1 MRILTTVLAAATL
14 FFASCNKFEKTKSG
28 MPYKIERGKAKEKFK
43 NGQLIKVNVEYKI
56 KDSVLN
62 NTFGHVPIYF
72 PIDTTRFGKYNFTE
86 IIFDCGVGDK
96 VDFRLSV
103 DTLKKM
109 GQIEYNKDF
118 KRGDYI
124 NGKIHFMA
132 VFASEAEMQADY
144 NKEVESEKQRE
155 LVAVKEY
162 ATKKNFK
169 TEVTP
174 NGVVIV
180 IEKAGNGP
188 KIDSGK
194 QAMVYYKGY
203 LMSNGFEFDSNMKN
217 GVKGDA
223 LPVVVGSKSVIMGWE
238 EGLKYFSK
246 GATGKMIIPA
256 LLAYGQQGS
265 PPVIP
270 PYANLV
276 FDIEIADVKDQ
287 PTPVAPIAP
296 VGKPTKPIQ

>member
-1 MRILTTVLAAATL
+1 
-14 FFASCNKFEKTKSG
+14 
-28 MPYKIERGKAKEKFK
+28 MPYKIERVKEKFK

-180 IEKAGNGP
+180 IEKAGNAP
-188 KIDSGK
+188 KLIVVNK
-194 QAMVYYKGY
+194 QW
-203 LMSNGFEFDSNMKN
+203 F
-217 GVKGDA
+217 
-223 LPVVVGSKSVIMGWE
+223 I
-238 EGLKYFSK
+238 
-246 GATGKMIIPA
+246 
-256 LLAYGQQGS
+256 
-265 PPVIP
+265 
-270 PYANLV
+270 
-276 FDIEIADVKDQ
+276 
-287 PTPVAPIAP
+287 
-296 VGKPTKPIQ
+296 TKVT